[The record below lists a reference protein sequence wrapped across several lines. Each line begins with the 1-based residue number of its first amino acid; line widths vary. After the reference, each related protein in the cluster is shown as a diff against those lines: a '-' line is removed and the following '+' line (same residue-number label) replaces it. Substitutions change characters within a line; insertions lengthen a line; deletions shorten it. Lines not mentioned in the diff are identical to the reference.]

1 MKARY
6 DAKHYHVQYHLDDRV
21 LLKPQPHCQ
30 FSLSSNRYTKLPP
43 RYYGPFPILAKAGS
57 VAYKLD
63 IPSSS
68 KLHLVF
74 LLSYFKPFYGTSVL
88 IELTLPILTQGEIHP
103 LPKAILDSRSVN
115 NQHQV
120 LVHWDRLSPADSS
133 WKDVHSLCNRFPSFA
148 LEDKCHINEDGD
160 LMSNHVDKKFAKG
173 QVYQRCGWKVGA

>member
-133 WKDVHSLCNRFPSFA
+133 
-148 LEDKCHINEDGD
+148 
-160 LMSNHVDKKFAKG
+160 
-173 QVYQRCGWKVGA
+173 